1 VAALVGALVAAVS
14 AAVPEV
20 VAERLLVR
28 EAGLV
33 EARVCEL
40 NVVLRETGT
49 PVPIEV
55 GVTTEVIV
63 EFIDAD
69 VRLRD
74 EVAE

>member
-33 EARVCEL
+33 EASVCEL
-40 NVVLRETGT
+40 NVVLRETDT
-49 PVPIEV
+49 PVPIEA
-55 GVTTEVIV
+55 GVVTEVIV